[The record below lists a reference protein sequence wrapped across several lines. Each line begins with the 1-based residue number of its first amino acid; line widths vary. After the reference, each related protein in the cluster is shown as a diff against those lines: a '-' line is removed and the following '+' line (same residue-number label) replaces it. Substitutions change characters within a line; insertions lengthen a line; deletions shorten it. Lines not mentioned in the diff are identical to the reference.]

1 MKVISLINQKGGT
14 GKTTSAVNIAGKLKM
29 LGKRVLLVDLDY
41 QRNLTVSI
49 TEEDFNNTVFNL
61 MADKL
66 HIEEAIY
73 QINGFDLIPG
83 DIRMRRLEKEIEE
96 RVFKELILSKALGKV
111 KDNYDYCIID
121 CRPDM
126 ELKEKNALIA
136 SDVILVPTQAQL
148 YSLEGLDILQGFKK
162 EIEEELEK
170 EIPLKIFCTMVNT
183 RAKNPMEIMDYLKT
197 EYDGV
202 MNSFIRHTVKLQ
214 ESPNE
219 KKTIFEKDP
228 KGNGAKDYTQ
238 LVEELMNGGWI

>member
-49 TEEDFNNTVFNL
+49 TEEDFTNTVFNL
-61 MADKL
+61 MADRL
-66 HIEEAIY
+66 HIGEAIY

-96 RVFKELILSKALGKV
+96 RVFKELILSKALSKV

-148 YSLEGLDILQGFKK
+148 YSLEGLDILQGFKN

-183 RAKNPMEIMDYLKT
+183 RANNPMEIMNYLKA

-202 MNSFIRHTVKLQ
+202 MDSFIRHTVKLQ

-228 KGNGAKDYTQ
+228 RGNGAKDYTQ
-238 LVEELMNGGWI
+238 LVEELMTGGWI